1 MPVSPEL
8 LLILVSLV
16 AAQAVICAVFS
27 VWLARQKNYS
37 PVRWFF
43 LSLIFGIFGL
53 IAIAGAPHLFSGKQL
68 EAFKR
73 KLGE

>member
-1 MPVSPEL
+1 MPVSPD
-8 LLILVSLV
+8 LILVLVLLV
-16 AAQAVICAVFS
+16 AAQALICAIFS
-27 VWLARQKNYS
+27 AWLARQKNYS
-37 PVRWFF
+37 AVRWFF
-43 LSLIFGIFGL
+43 LSLVFGIFGL